1 MKIEKDLIKL
11 GLNFSQKEEVLK
23 FIANLLSK
31 KKYVKDD
38 FIVSVI
44 ERESTFPTGLP
55 TRPYAVAIPHTDSD
69 KVIESKVAFAT
80 LKEPVVF
87 SSMGD
92 SDTEVYVKM
101 IFMLA
106 INDSNEQLQ
115 VLQNVMSVIQNEKL
129 LNKLAKSQKATEV
142 LDILKPI

>member
-1 MKIEKDLIKL
+1 LKIEKDLIKL